1 LELYSPETLPIGEY
15 MQITEKQLD
24 ALRDFFGDYEIDEDW
39 MIRHTDIRFEDISKT
54 VTITIDNMNEQEYGW
69 INV

>member
-1 LELYSPETLPIGEY
+1 